1 MKRQG
6 QQRGFTLVEA
16 LSTLVVFGF
25 FLGILFLTVAWGF
38 RAFSVAVSRSDV
50 TTEARR
56 LALFIERELQS
67 SSYFSIASTARSLGT
82 ERRDAVCFVSRND
95 WSSPNAFNTVKG
107 VPEWNRY
114 FLYYATLERPQ
125 GELVRLAI
133 NPTTLP
139 PEHAAEV
146 GAFPYSRYSL
156 NPNSYLPDR
165 SSLGYPTEVE
175 TARVIASSVQHF
187 EVNMRP
193 VTQELELRILLR
205 QNGVMARRANGDRE
219 GGTFEL
225 QYLVQPQNTQ

>member
-1 MKRQG
+1 MNCRGRQH
-6 QQRGFTLVEA
+6 GFTLVEA

-25 FLGILFLTVAWGF
+25 FLGILFLTIAWGF

-56 LALFIERELQS
+56 LSLFIERELQS
-67 SSYFSIASTARSLGT
+67 SSYFSVAPSARSLGT

-95 WSSPNAFNTVKG
+95 WSVPGAFNTTKG

-114 FLYYATLERPQ
+114 FLYYATTKKPQ
-125 GELVRLAI
+125 GELVRLSI

-139 PEHAAEV
+139 PDQAAEV
-146 GAFPYSRYSL
+146 GAFPYSRYSS
-156 NPNSYLPDR
+156 NPDSFLPDKP
-165 SSLGYPTEVE
+165 SSGYPAEVE

-187 EVNMRP
+187 EVSMRP

-205 QNGVMARRANGDRE
+205 QNGMMARRANGDRE

>member
-1 MKRQG
+1 MTHSRDK
-6 QQRGFTLVEA
+6 RGFTLVEA

-56 LALFIERELQS
+56 LSLFIERELQS
-67 SSYFSIASTARSLGT
+67 SSYFSIVTSNRTVAS

-95 WSSPNAFNTVKG
+95 WSSPNAFNTNKG

-114 FLYYATLERPQ
+114 FLYYATRKKPQ
-125 GELVRLAI
+125 GQLVRLSI
-133 NPTTLP
+133 DPTTLP
-139 PEHAAEV
+139 PEQAPEI
-146 GAFPYSRYSL
+146 GAFPYSRYRF
-156 NPNSYLPDR
+156 NPDPFLPDAP
-165 SSLGYPTEVE
+165 STGYPTEVE

-187 EVNMRP
+187 EASMRP

-205 QNGVMARRANGDRE
+205 QNGMMARRANGDRE

-225 QYLVQPQNTQ
+225 QYLIQPQNTQ